1 MSGKVFGLNGQV
13 SHRSAEPCE
22 ACIQGLEE
30 MLERARTGD
39 IQGFVAAILTSAD
52 AAEYRIAGRVGGFA
66 MQGALECVKAELV
79 NVNLGIET

>member
-1 MSGKVFGLNGQV
+1 MGGKVYGLNGQV

-52 AAEYRIAGRVGGFA
+52 AAEYRIAGRVGGFG
-66 MQGALECVKAELV
+66 MQGALECAKAELV
-79 NVNLGIET
+79 NVNLGFET